1 MHTALALC
9 LILVLFVVLLGN
21 PRLGPHVYQDYDY
34 GYAPSTV
41 ALAIAM
47 VLVFF
52 LLGGHLR

>member
-1 MHTALALC
+1 MKHLLALL
-9 LILVLFVVLLGN
+9 LILVLFIVLFGN
-21 PRLGPHVYQDYDY
+21 PRMGPRVYQNYDL

-52 LLGGHLR
+52 LLGGHLS